1 MTFHRLGVLMGGYTL
16 VGLGFVSAGL
26 ISQVYLP
33 SPSVL
38 PPAASVASPI
48 PDLSVTPEPEETP
61 KQPIDSVANL
71 DVVLDLLHQE
81 YLDEV
86 NDRAL
91 FASSYR
97 LMKEFLA
104 TQKVNVKDFPVL
116 PPKVEDRAGLTQAWK
131 DMLSKVEPKVAGK
144 FDHQRLS
151 YIALKCMLAALKD
164 PYCVVLEPR
173 EFRVFEEHMSG
184 GNFSG
189 IGVMIELD
197 REHKNR
203 VTVSQPIPDGPADK
217 TGIQTGDVLAKIDGQ
232 PTDGWDIEKAANK
245 IRGPQGS
252 LVALTI
258 YRPKEK
264 RSFEV
269 SVKRDIIHVR
279 SVTSKIVA
287 PHVGYLQ
294 INVFGEETVGEFEE
308 EIARVQGKGATSY
321 IVDLRNNGGGY
332 INGAIEICSHFV
344 PSGKTVVSVVNKR
357 LHRSEEHESLGREQF
372 EGPMVVLVNRF
383 SASASEITAGC
394 LQDHHR
400 AKLVGE
406 TTFGKASVQQVEH
419 LADGGAFKYT
429 VAHYLTPSGKD
440 IHRKGIKPDVEVKVP
455 IEARIGSDKEDKVLQ
470 VGIKTL
476 QAELKK

>member
-1 MTFHRLGVLMGGYTL
+1 MNLHRLGALMGAYTL
-16 VGLGFVSAGL
+16 VGLGFTSTIL
-26 ISQVYLP
+26 ISQKYLP
-33 SPSVL
+33 SPITAPLVAPAEVATPTDL
-38 PPAASVASPI
+38 PEAKE
-48 PDLSVTPEPEETP
+48 TPEIS
-61 KQPIDSVANL
+61 KQPIDTVANL

-81 YLDEV
+81 YLNEV

-97 LMKEFLA
+97 LLKEYLA
-104 TQKVNVKDFPVL
+104 SQKIDVKDFPAL
-116 PPKVEDRAGLTQAWK
+116 PAKVEDRATLTQAWK
-131 DMLSKVEPKVAGK
+131 AMVAKMEPKVAGK
-144 FDHQRLS
+144 FDHQRLT
-151 YIALKCMLAALKD
+151 YLALKCMLGALKD
-164 PYCVVLEPR
+164 PYCSVLEPR

-197 REHKNR
+197 RDHKNR

-245 IRGPQGS
+245 IRGPQGTM
-252 LVALTI
+252 VALTI

-264 RSFEV
+264 KTLEF
-269 SVKRDIIHVR
+269 SVKRDMIHVR

-287 PHVGYLQ
+287 PKIGYLQ
-294 INVFGEETVGEFEE
+294 VNVFGEETVTEFEE
-308 EIARVQGKGATSY
+308 EIEKVQKKGAKAY

-332 INGAIEICSHFV
+332 INAALEICSHFV
-344 PSGKTVVSVVNKR
+344 PSGERVVSVVNKR
-357 LHRSEEHESLGREQF
+357 LNRSEDHDSLGRNQID
-372 EGPMVVLVNRF
+372 GQLVVLVNRF

-394 LQDHHR
+394 LQDHKR

-440 IHRKGIKPDVEVKVP
+440 IHRKGIKADINVKVT
-455 IEARIGSDKEDKVLQ
+455 EKDKVDKVLQ

-476 QAELKK
+476 QEEMKK